1 MNALQAQSDLPE
13 NTRDRLLAA
22 ACEVFADLGFKGATV
37 REICRRAEVNVAA
50 VNYHFSSK
58 EALFMAALE
67 LEPIENLIGSANE
80 TGSADVRLTRF
91 IREFMTR
98 LMGGRC
104 TPHSQLI
111 ARELLEPTPAL
122 DIIARE
128 IAVPLHQHLTGLV
141 REIVGDDIAPEQVR
155 RCAFSIV
162 GQCSYYRH
170 AREMNR
176 RVYPEM
182 DYGEKEIEATA
193 KHIAEFS
200 LAGIKRVAGK

>member
-1 MNALQAQSDLPE
+1 MTPPQSQSELQQ
-13 NTRDRLLAA
+13 NTRDRLLVA
-22 ACEVFADLGFKGATV
+22 ACEVFSELGFKGATV

-50 VNYHFSSK
+50 VNYHFNGK
-58 EALFMAALE
+58 EALFIAALE
-67 LEPIENLIGSANE
+67 LEPIGNLIGADD
-80 TGSADVRLTRF
+80 TGSAEERLTSF
-91 IREFMTR
+91 IRSFMTR

-128 IAVPLHQHLTGLV
+128 IVAPLHQHLSGLV
-141 REIVGDDIAPEQVR
+141 REVVGDEVAPEQVR
-155 RCAFSIV
+155 RCVFSIV

-176 RVYPEM
+176 RLYPELSY
-182 DYGEKEIEATA
+182 DEQEIEATA
-193 KHIAEFS
+193 KHIAELS
-200 LAGIKRVAGK
+200 LAGMKRVAGN